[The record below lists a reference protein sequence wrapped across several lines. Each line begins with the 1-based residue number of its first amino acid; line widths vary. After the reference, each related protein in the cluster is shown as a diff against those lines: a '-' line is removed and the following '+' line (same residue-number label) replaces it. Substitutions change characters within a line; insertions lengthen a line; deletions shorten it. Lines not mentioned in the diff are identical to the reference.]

1 MKKSVQTLTL
11 LIGCLLAMVIICS
24 QLFHYNVSAYSK
36 NELKSSKKE
45 LTSGQQESD
54 QSSSE
59 ETVISLPSFSLPSPI
74 HVSHNFDGYCLFE
87 ILFETSEESSVSF
100 DAPLHPEKLFVALFR
115 FIIAPNAP

>member
-11 LIGCLLAMVIICS
+11 FVGSLLAMVIICS
-24 QLFHYNVSAYSK
+24 QLFHYNVNAYSK
-36 NELKSSKKE
+36 DELKDSKKE
-45 LTSGQQESD
+45 LKGEQQESD
-54 QSSSE
+54 QSSE

-87 ILFETSEESSVSF
+87 ILFETSEESSISF
-100 DAPLHPEKLFVALFR
+100 ETPLHPKKLFITLFR

>member
-11 LIGCLLAMVIICS
+11 FIGSLLAMVIICS

-36 NELKSSKKE
+36 NDLKSSKKE

-54 QSSSE
+54 QSSE
-59 ETVISLPSFSLPSPI
+59 ETVISLPSFSLPFPI
-74 HVSHNFDGYCLFE
+74 HASHNFDGYCLFE
-87 ILFETSEESSVSF
+87 ILFEASEESSTSF
-100 DAPLHPEKLFVALFR
+100 ETPLHPEKLFITLFR